1 MPPLQ
6 SENESQVGHQNWA
19 SNREAGRTAVLGLQ
33 PRPVREPPT
42 TRPPQHA
49 RQPLRRPRCRLTPRP
64 LTRSARPLC
73 SGTGS
78 ASSAGAV
85 GGGWNGGLRC
95 AARARPGA
103 RTLHLPSGLVIA
115 GLWPASRARHHGLRR
130 RSGPTVPEATRTG
143 EPVRPTRGSERALL
157 CRRERPG
164 VVASP
169 VVTTILRARRS
180 NLRRS
185 SWDRRD

>member
-1 MPPLQ
+1 MLPPPQ
-6 SENESQVGHQNWA
+6 SENESQVGIRIGHK
-19 SNREAGRTAVLGLQ
+19 REAGRTAVLGLQ
-33 PRPVREPPT
+33 PRPMREPPT

-49 RQPLRRPRCRLTPRP
+49 RQPLRRSRCRLTPRP

-73 SGTGS
+73 PGTGS

-95 AARARPGA
+95 PARARPGA
-103 RTLHLPSGLVIA
+103 RTLHLPSGLVIS

-143 EPVRPTRGSERALL
+143 EPVRQRAAQSERCYAA
-157 CRRERPG
+157 
-164 VVASP
+164 VS
-169 VVTTILRARRS
+169 
-180 NLRRS
+180 
-185 SWDRRD
+185 DRVS